1 VSFCFYSQRV
11 NLTIYYCFSGNSSG
25 GVDLEPNGVVD
36 AIVSRALEEAGPHIL
51 RVEVGYAMADGSNK
65 TLRKFYRF
73 SVSEPLQIRELT
85 VRAGDASCFV
95 SIAVENIS
103 TPPSTGGMTISSVQ
117 FVTADGLEAERIGG
131 TTPLKRTEKKTAVEL
146 FDSCGRLESGESF
159 RYLFLVQAA
168 SEDAKL
174 RGIACGDE
182 LGKAVFTWRKA
193 MGEAGRISS
202 TPIFCPEAEGL
213 MRDGDSTDQILMGA
227 GSRFVVHGSGL
238 SVDVAASAASRAAN
252 RKGNT
257 VERALD
263 LLPVTVEPIDPPS
276 FMELAKPHQVQFL
289 VVNHSPQP
297 MNLQLQMRL
306 SYMSGVAVCGLS
318 YKNLGEIPGSGGS
331 CIVEVT
337 LIALVAG
344 LLRVQGCCIVEL
356 TTGQEIPQPPLFN
369 VFVEDAV
376 EQQ

>member
-1 VSFCFYSQRV
+1 
-11 NLTIYYCFSGNSSG
+11 
-25 GVDLEPNGVVD
+25 VVD
-36 AIVSRALEEAGPHIL
+36 AIVSQALEEQGPHIL
-51 RVEVGYAMADGSNK
+51 RVEVGYAMGDGTTK

-73 SVSEPLQIRELT
+73 SVSEPLHIRDLT
-85 VRAGDASCFV
+85 VRAGDASCFI
-95 SIAVENIS
+95 SISVENIS
-103 TPPSTGGMTISSVQ
+103 PTSTGGLTLSSID
-117 FVTADGLEAERIGG
+117 FIPAEGLEAKRMGG
-131 TTPLKRTEKKTAVEL
+131 TRALKPKEKRSAVDL
-146 FDSCGRLESGESF
+146 FDSCGRLEPGESF
-159 RYLFLVQAA
+159 RYMFLVMAV

-182 LGKAVFTWRKA
+182 LGRAVLTWRKA
-193 MGEAGRISS
+193 MGEAGRIASA
-202 TPIFCPEAEGL
+202 PITCPEAEGL
-213 MRDGDSTDQILMGA
+213 MKDGDSTEHVLMGV

-238 SVDVAASAASRAAN
+238 SVDVAASAASRASN

-276 FMELAKPHQVQFL
+276 QMELAKPQQVQFL
-289 VVNHSPQP
+289 VVNHSSQP

-306 SYMSGVAVCGLS
+306 SYMSGIAVCGLS
-318 YKNLGEIPGSGGS
+318 YNNLGQVPGSGGS
-331 CIVEVT
+331 CIVEVR

-344 LLRVQGCCIVEL
+344 LLRVQGCCVVEL

-369 VFVEDAV
+369 VFVENAP

>member
-1 VSFCFYSQRV
+1 MQSI
-11 NLTIYYCFSGNSSG
+11 NLTSDKYCSGNSSG
-25 GVDLEPNGVVD
+25 GVDLGPNGVVD

-103 TPPSTGGMTISSVQ
+103 TPSLTGGLTISSVQ
-117 FVTADGLEAERIGG
+117 FVTADGLEAERIGE
-131 TTPLKRTEKKTAVEL
+131 TTPLKPKEKKTAVEL

-159 RYLFLVQAA
+159 RYLFLVKAA
-168 SEDAKL
+168 TEDAKL

-202 TPIFCPEAEGL
+202 TAISCPEAEGL
-213 MRDGDSTDQILMGA
+213 MKDGDSTDQILMGA

-263 LLPVTVEPIDPPS
+263 LATSYSGTNRSAVVYGTGKTTSSSVSCCQSFSPPYEPS
-276 FMELAKPHQVQFL
+276 TANEAELHEWRRSLWFE
-289 VVNHSPQP
+289 
-297 MNLQLQMRL
+297 LQ
-306 SYMSGVAVCGLS
+306 
-318 YKNLGEIPGSGGS
+318 E
-331 CIVEVT
+331 
-337 LIALVAG
+337 
-344 LLRVQGCCIVEL
+344 LRGNSRIRR
-356 TTGQEIPQPPLFN
+356 
-369 VFVEDAV
+369 
-376 EQQ
+376 

>member
-1 VSFCFYSQRV
+1 M
-11 NLTIYYCFSGNSSG
+11 
-25 GVDLEPNGVVD
+25 D

-51 RVEVGYAMADGSNK
+51 RVEVGYAMGDGSSK

-103 TPPSTGGMTISSVQ
+103 TPPATGGMTISSVQ
-117 FVTADGLEAERIGG
+117 FVTAEGLEAERIGG
-131 TTPLKRTEKKTAVEL
+131 TTPIKPKEAKQTSVEM
-146 FDSCGRLESGESF
+146 FDACGRLEPGESF
-159 RYLFLVQAA
+159 RYMFLVKAA
-168 SEDAKL
+168 SDDAKL

-193 MGEAGRISS
+193 MGEAGRIAS
-202 TPIFCPEAEGL
+202 TSITCPEAEGL
-213 MRDGDSTDQILMGA
+213 MKDGDSTEHILMGA

-257 VERALD
+257 VERALV

-276 FMELAKPHQVQFL
+276 FMELAKPEQVQLL
-289 VVNHSPQP
+289 VVNHSPKP

-318 YKNLGEIPGSGGS
+318 YKNLCEIPGSGGS
-331 CIVEVT
+331 CIVEVR

-344 LLRVQGCCIVEL
+344 LLRVQGCCMVEL
-356 TTGQEIPQPPLFN
+356 STGQEIPQPPLFN
-369 VFVEDAV
+369 VFVEDAA